1 MAAQK
6 KPASKPKSGATE
18 TGGTAKKAGDPLN
31 EIVETVRGFQMNTL
45 IAVSLAVVLFICLVI
60 PDLRYIWWI
69 NIPLAGASGYLFW
82 SQGNVTK
89 GTEQKVCRWGLLIVA
104 VLFLYRDILIS
115 QRLAEF
121 DKAYGDLNDLF
132 S

>member
-6 KPASKPKSGATE
+6 KPASKPKASETK

-31 EIVETVRGFQMNTL
+31 EILETVRGFQMNTL
-45 IAVSLAVVLFICLVI
+45 IALALAVVLFICLVF

-89 GTEQKVCRWGLLIVA
+89 GVEQKVCRWGLLVVA
-104 VLFLYRDILIS
+104 LLFLYRDIVIS
-115 QRLAEF
+115 QKLAEF
-121 DKAYGDLNDLF
+121 DAAYGELNDLF